1 MDKSDGERTCRAK
14 SQEETNQKLQ
24 KLTQVQVRGYVTM
37 VMALLEMETEKNVR
51 SWTREKAKN
60 LRL

>member
-1 MDKSDGERTCRAK
+1 MDKSDGECRAK
-14 SQEETNQKLQ
+14 SKEETNQKQQ
-24 KLTQVQVRGYVTM
+24 KLPQVQVRGYATM
-37 VMALLEMETEKNVR
+37 VMALLEMEPQKNVR

>member
-1 MDKSDGERTCRAK
+1 MDKSDGERRAK
-14 SQEETNQKLQ
+14 SKEETNQKLQ
-24 KLTQVQVRGYVTM
+24 KLTQVQVRGYATM
-37 VMALLEMETEKNVR
+37 VMALMEMETEKIVR

>member
-1 MDKSDGERTCRAK
+1 MDKSDGERRAK
-14 SQEETNQKLQ
+14 SKEETNQKLQ
-24 KLTQVQVRGYVTM
+24 KLTQVQVRGYATM
-37 VMALLEMETEKNVR
+37 VMALMEIEMEKHLR